1 MPTALLV
8 LITVAY
14 GVGSEWITPFM
25 DDAAKLLT
33 DPSIYIDAVMKGINT
48 MAFQMILNFVL
59 AFVWMF
65 LSSNYTAAGFI
76 IGFIMGII
84 LLIIMRRFFKSR
96 LYVYRLWALIKLT
109 LLFFKELILAN
120 VQVLKVVLKPKLDMQ
135 PAFLPILLF

>member
-1 MPTALLV
+1 
-8 LITVAY
+8 
-14 GVGSEWITPFM
+14 
-25 DDAAKLLT
+25 
-33 DPSIYIDAVMKGINT
+33 

-96 LYVYRLWALIKLT
+96 LYVYRLWALLKLT

-135 PAFLPILLF
+135 PAFLHILLC